1 MTGELAAAL
10 AAEHAAIFAYGPI
23 GAHLTGDA
31 AADARSA
38 EAAHRTRRD
47 AVLLLL
53 TADGATPPPAAAAYA
68 LPEPVTGRAAALRV
82 AIGVEERAAAA
93 WRAALAATTGD
104 QRKQVLT
111 AFTDCA
117 LRATRWR
124 RAAGVQPITV
134 PFPGRPT

>member
-1 MTGELAAAL
+1 MTGELASVL

-23 GAHLTGDA
+23 GAHLSGGDA
-31 AADARSA
+31 AAARAA

-47 AVLLLL
+47 ALLLRL
-53 TADGATPPPAAAAYA
+53 TADGATPPPAAAAYT

-82 AIGVEERAAAA
+82 AIGVEERASSA

-124 RAAGVQPITV
+124 RAAGVTPLTV
-134 PFPGRPT
+134 PFPGRP